1 MPELVT
7 NDGVRLRYR
16 DEGTGAPLVIVPGWS
31 QTASMFAGQVD
42 GLADRY
48 RVIVLDHRGH
58 GESEKPAHGY
68 RIARLSKDLHELLA
82 ALELEDV
89 NLLGWSMGCSVVW
102 SYYDLFGPERLARL
116 VLVDEPAF
124 LCQLPEMSPGDI
136 ADAGALWDASAA
148 IEVYGAVR
156 SNQEAFVHDFVKVFL
171 TDRIGDADRL
181 SDEVL
186 KTPAPAAAALVLNHI
201 FSDWRDVISRIQ
213 IPTLVFA
220 ATKSHVPV
228 SSQEWLQRTIPD
240 ARLEIMEGRAHL
252 MFYEDPDAFNRA
264 LAAFLG

>member
-16 DEGTGAPLVIVPGWS
+16 DEGSGAPLVIVPGWS
-31 QTASMFAGQVD
+31 QTASMFEGQVT

-58 GESEKPAHGY
+58 GESEKPAYGY

-124 LCQLPEMSPGDI
+124 LCQLPEMSPADI
-136 ADAGALWDASAA
+136 ANAGALWDAGGA
-148 IEVYGAVR
+148 IGVYEAVR
-156 SNQEAFVHDFVKVFL
+156 TGQEAFVREFVAAFL
-171 TDRIGDADRL
+171 TDHLGDVDRL
-181 SDEVL
+181 SREVL
-186 KTPAPAAAALVLNHI
+186 KTPAHTAAALVLNHI
-201 FSDWRDVISRIQ
+201 FNDWRDVIPRIQ
-213 IPTLVFA
+213 LPTLVFA

-228 SSQEWLQRTIPD
+228 TSQEWLQETIPD
-240 ARLEIMEGRAHL
+240 ARLEIMDGRAHL
-252 MFYEDPDAFNRA
+252 MFYEDPDGFNRA